1 MSLNLIG
8 DSDSQTRMLA
18 EFIAT
23 ACRDA
28 GLDTADVV
36 PSGNV
41 VDGPGWTFRAT
52 SHAGVSFGIEVA
64 GPPHTDSAG

>member
-1 MSLNLIG
+1 
-8 DSDSQTRMLA
+8 MLA

-41 VDGPGWTFRAT
+41 IDGPGWAFKAT
-52 SHAGVSFGIEVA
+52 SCGGLTFGVEVA
-64 GPPHTDSAG
+64 GPPHTS